1 MQYHGGDIYRNQI
14 RLDFSVNTNPLGMP
28 DSVREA
34 LHQAV
39 EEAEHYPDI
48 HAQELANAVAEQLR
62 ISEKKLVFGNG
73 ASELFHAVLHAV
85 KPSKILIPVPSFLG
99 YEEAA
104 KALDCEVIFYEMK
117 KEEKP
122 AVRIAAAHTDF
133 PCLRIKPSCDVVTNR
148 YAQVNIEVYGG
159 AILNT
164 WLDRPLGVAGRVAVR
179 GNDPFVPEMKYFA
192 SEKNLL
198 TIPNLAIHMNREV
211 NKGVELNK
219 QIDMIPVAGL
229 LAEEEKNADYF
240 LSFLA
245 KELSVA
251 KEDILDF
258 ELSVYCKEQPEYVG
272 VADDFISSPRLDN
285 LTSCA
290 ALVSGILD
298 AERKDGINLIA
309 LFDHEEIGSRSKQG
323 AGSILLH
330 DMLLRILAECGAK
343 ESAQELL
350 YQSMLLSVDVAHG
363 LHPNQAGKMDITN
376 KPVLG
381 SGFCIKEACSQSYA
395 TDCEAIAIIQ
405 QICDLKKI
413 PYQKFVNRSD
423 MAGGGTLGSIA
434 SALLPVKTVDIGIPL
449 LAMHS
454 ARELMGAADQEALT
468 ELVTAYFL
476 L

>member
-1 MQYHGGDIYRNQI
+1 MNEQTVLFDLLKEGVSPAHVVKSCEKRLEDAGFEKIAYEKEWNLKAGGRYYVDHH
-14 RLDFSVNTNPLGMP
+14 DTT
-28 DSVREA
+28 
-34 LHQAV
+34 
-39 EEAEHYPDI
+39 
-48 HAQELANAVAEQLR
+48 
-62 ISEKKLVFGNG
+62 
-73 ASELFHAVLHAV
+73 LFAFT
-85 KPSKILIPVPSFLG
+85 IP
-99 YEEAA
+99 E
-104 KALDCEVIFYEMK
+104 DEMK

-413 PYQKFVNRSD
+413 PYQNTWLYRICAASGKNSGYWYSASGNAFSKRIDGGSRS
-423 MAGGGTLGSIA
+423 GGTDRA
-434 SALLPVKTVDIGIPL
+434 CNGIFFTL
-449 LAMHS
+449 RRNFEKKKKAY
-454 ARELMGAADQEALT
+454 
-468 ELVTAYFL
+468 TA
-476 L
+476 

>member
-1 MQYHGGDIYRNQI
+1 MNEQTVLFDLLKEGVSPAHVVKSCEKRLEDAGFEKIAYEKEWNLKAGGRYYVDHH
-14 RLDFSVNTNPLGMP
+14 DTT
-28 DSVREA
+28 
-34 LHQAV
+34 
-39 EEAEHYPDI
+39 
-48 HAQELANAVAEQLR
+48 
-62 ISEKKLVFGNG
+62 
-73 ASELFHAVLHAV
+73 LFAFT
-85 KPSKILIPVPSFLG
+85 IP
-99 YEEAA
+99 E
-104 KALDCEVIFYEMK
+104 DEMK

-122 AVRIAAAHTDF
+122 AVHIAAAHTDF

-309 LFDHEEIGSRSKQG
+309 LFDHEEIGSRCRNCCSV
-323 AGSILLH
+323 
-330 DMLLRILAECGAK
+330 RILA
-343 ESAQELL
+343 
-350 YQSMLLSVDVAHG
+350 
-363 LHPNQAGKMDITN
+363 
-376 KPVLG
+376 
-381 SGFCIKEACSQSYA
+381 
-395 TDCEAIAIIQ
+395 
-405 QICDLKKI
+405 
-413 PYQKFVNRSD
+413 
-423 MAGGGTLGSIA
+423 
-434 SALLPVKTVDIGIPL
+434 
-449 LAMHS
+449 
-454 ARELMGAADQEALT
+454 
-468 ELVTAYFL
+468 
-476 L
+476 

>member
-1 MQYHGGDIYRNQI
+1 MNEQTVLFDLLKEGVSPAHVVKSCEKRLEDAGFEKIAYEKEWNLKAGGRYYVDHH
-14 RLDFSVNTNPLGMP
+14 DTT
-28 DSVREA
+28 
-34 LHQAV
+34 
-39 EEAEHYPDI
+39 
-48 HAQELANAVAEQLR
+48 
-62 ISEKKLVFGNG
+62 
-73 ASELFHAVLHAV
+73 LFAFT
-85 KPSKILIPVPSFLG
+85 IP
-99 YEEAA
+99 E
-104 KALDCEVIFYEMK
+104 DEMK
-117 KEEKP
+117 KEEKL

-309 LFDHEEIGSRSKQG
+309 
-323 AGSILLH
+323 
-330 DMLLRILAECGAK
+330 
-343 ESAQELL
+343 
-350 YQSMLLSVDVAHG
+350 
-363 LHPNQAGKMDITN
+363 
-376 KPVLG
+376 
-381 SGFCIKEACSQSYA
+381 
-395 TDCEAIAIIQ
+395 
-405 QICDLKKI
+405 
-413 PYQKFVNRSD
+413 
-423 MAGGGTLGSIA
+423 
-434 SALLPVKTVDIGIPL
+434 
-449 LAMHS
+449 
-454 ARELMGAADQEALT
+454 
-468 ELVTAYFL
+468 
-476 L
+476 

>member
-1 MQYHGGDIYRNQI
+1 MNEQTVLFDLLKEGVSPAHVVKSCEKRLEDTGFEKIAYEKEWNLKAGGRYYVDHH
-14 RLDFSVNTNPLGMP
+14 DTT
-28 DSVREA
+28 
-34 LHQAV
+34 
-39 EEAEHYPDI
+39 
-48 HAQELANAVAEQLR
+48 
-62 ISEKKLVFGNG
+62 
-73 ASELFHAVLHAV
+73 LFAFT
-85 KPSKILIPVPSFLG
+85 IP
-99 YEEAA
+99 E
-104 KALDCEVIFYEMK
+104 DEMK

-323 AGSILLH
+323 AG
-330 DMLLRILAECGAK
+330 
-343 ESAQELL
+343 
-350 YQSMLLSVDVAHG
+350 
-363 LHPNQAGKMDITN
+363 
-376 KPVLG
+376 
-381 SGFCIKEACSQSYA
+381 
-395 TDCEAIAIIQ
+395 
-405 QICDLKKI
+405 
-413 PYQKFVNRSD
+413 
-423 MAGGGTLGSIA
+423 
-434 SALLPVKTVDIGIPL
+434 
-449 LAMHS
+449 
-454 ARELMGAADQEALT
+454 
-468 ELVTAYFL
+468 
-476 L
+476 

>member
-1 MQYHGGDIYRNQI
+1 
-14 RLDFSVNTNPLGMP
+14 
-28 DSVREA
+28 
-34 LHQAV
+34 
-39 EEAEHYPDI
+39 
-48 HAQELANAVAEQLR
+48 
-62 ISEKKLVFGNG
+62 
-73 ASELFHAVLHAV
+73 
-85 KPSKILIPVPSFLG
+85 
-99 YEEAA
+99 
-104 KALDCEVIFYEMK
+104 
-117 KEEKP
+117 
-122 AVRIAAAHTDF
+122 
-133 PCLRIKPSCDVVTNR
+133 
-148 YAQVNIEVYGG
+148 
-159 AILNT
+159 
-164 WLDRPLGVAGRVAVR
+164 
-179 GNDPFVPEMKYFA
+179 
-192 SEKNLL
+192 
-198 TIPNLAIHMNREV
+198 MNREV

-363 LHPNQAGKMDITN
+363 LHPNQAGKWTSQIN
-376 KPVLG
+376 RC
-381 SGFCIKEACSQSYA
+381 SEAASVSRSMFQSYA

-434 SALLPVKTVDIGIPL
+434 SALLPVKQWILVFRFWQCIQ
-449 LAMHS
+449 
-454 ARELMGAADQEALT
+454 QEN
-468 ELVTAYFL
+468 
-476 L
+476 

>member
-14 RLDFSVNTNPLGMP
+14 RQDFSVNTNPLGMP

-104 KALDCEVIFYEMK
+104 KTMDCEVIFYEMK

>member
-1 MQYHGGDIYRNQI
+1 
-14 RLDFSVNTNPLGMP
+14 
-28 DSVREA
+28 
-34 LHQAV
+34 
-39 EEAEHYPDI
+39 
-48 HAQELANAVAEQLR
+48 
-62 ISEKKLVFGNG
+62 
-73 ASELFHAVLHAV
+73 
-85 KPSKILIPVPSFLG
+85 
-99 YEEAA
+99 
-104 KALDCEVIFYEMK
+104 
-117 KEEKP
+117 
-122 AVRIAAAHTDF
+122 
-133 PCLRIKPSCDVVTNR
+133 
-148 YAQVNIEVYGG
+148 
-159 AILNT
+159 
-164 WLDRPLGVAGRVAVR
+164 
-179 GNDPFVPEMKYFA
+179 
-192 SEKNLL
+192 
-198 TIPNLAIHMNREV
+198 MNCRCT
-211 NKGVELNK
+211 
-219 QIDMIPVAGL
+219 AR
-229 LAEEEKNADYF
+229 
-240 LSFLA
+240 
-245 KELSVA
+245 
-251 KEDILDF
+251 
-258 ELSVYCKEQPEYVG
+258 EQPEYVG

-376 KPVLG
+376 KTGARKRLLYQGRHVP
-381 SGFCIKEACSQSYA
+381 QSYA

-454 ARELMGAADQEALT
+454 ARELMGGSRSGGTDRACNGIFFTLRRNFERRKKAY
-468 ELVTAYFL
+468 TA
-476 L
+476 